1 MIPSLLSKFEFTNRR
16 VLYLSAHKAAIYHW
30 LRGDLGSSYLFDG
43 NDEGRAYFERYL
55 NESQKSPI
63 YILTDFFE
71 EEYRQDTIPHVFG
84 PDRKAILERKKS
96 RLFRDTSY
104 FYSRVIGREEEG
116 RRDDRVLL
124 TAITNPKLV
133 TPWVNLINAC
143 KVPMAGIYSLPL
155 FSESIIKRI
164 DDPEDHLLLVSLQ
177 SVSGLRQTFFYKKQF
192 RISRLVQMPRYG
204 TEPYAP
210 HIEEEVEKILRY
222 LNSLRLTTQE
232 EPLHICFLMSAELLE
247 ELKGELSDSV
257 SIRYD
262 FYDINTML
270 QKAGS
275 KQTVSTPFSDKFYA
289 HQILQARPSNFYASA
304 TEKRY
309 FTMRNLRY
317 GMLVTSALLLLG
329 SAIWSGFNLMG
340 GLSYKQRSLSAQNK
354 AEFYNVRYQLARERL
369 PQTPVEP
376 EDLKVA
382 VELANKLEQYKTT
395 PLDMIKLISTGAD
408 AYPAIKL
415 DTFQWTASIDP
426 NIHIGTRRTAP
437 VPSNRTNIGHSRVST
452 ANTDYDYYQIALI
465 NGHLDPFDG
474 DYREAIDQ
482 INRFVDALR
491 ARDSV
496 HDVSIVS
503 LPLDVSSDASLQGST
518 NTASKEANFAVRIV
532 LGIHHEI

>member
-1 MIPSLLSKFEFTNRR
+1 MISSLLSKFEFTNRR

-30 LRGDLGSSYLFDG
+30 VRGDLGSSYLFDG
-43 NDEGRAYFERYL
+43 NEEGRNFFERYL

-84 PDRKAILERKKS
+84 PDRKAILERKKG
-96 RLFRDTSY
+96 RLFRDTPY

-133 TPWVNLINAC
+133 TPWVKLIEDY
-143 KVPMAGIYSLPL
+143 KVPLAGIYSLPL
-155 FSESIIKRI
+155 FSESIIRHI
-164 DDPEDHLLLVSLQ
+164 EDPEDHMLLVSLQ
-177 SVSGLRQTFFYKKQF
+177 SVSGLRQTFFYNKQF

-210 HIEEEVEKILRY
+210 HILEEVEKIRRY
-222 LNSLRLTTQE
+222 LNSLRLTSLD
-232 EPLHICFLMSAELLE
+232 EPLHICFLMSDELLD

-262 FYDINTML
+262 FYDINKLL
-270 QKAGS
+270 QSTGS

-289 HQILQARPSNFYASA
+289 HQILQSRPSNFYASG
-304 TEKRY
+304 TERRY

-317 GMLVTSALLLLG
+317 GMLVTGALLLLG
-329 SAIWSGFNLMG
+329 SAVWSGFNLMG
-340 GLSYKQRSLSAQNK
+340 GLSYKQRSISAQNK
-354 AEFYNVRYQLARERL
+354 ADFYNVRYQLARERL

-395 PLDMIKLISTGAD
+395 PLDMIKVISKGTD
-408 AYPAIKL
+408 INPAIKL
-415 DTFQWTASIDP
+415 DAFQWMVSIDP
-426 NIHIGTRRTAP
+426 NASMGVKRIAP
-437 VPSNRTNIGHSRVST
+437 GQANRTNIGHSRINAT
-452 ANTDYDYYQIALI
+452 NTGYDYYQIALI
-465 NGHLDPFDG
+465 NGHLDPFNG

-491 ARDSV
+491 AVDSV

-532 LGIHHEI
+532 LGIHHEA

>member
-1 MIPSLLSKFEFTNRR
+1 MISSLLSKFEFTNRR
-16 VLYLSAHKAAIYHW
+16 ALYLSAHKAAIYHW

-84 PDRKAILERKKS
+84 PDRKAILERKKG
-96 RLFRDTSY
+96 RLFRDTPY

-133 TPWVNLINAC
+133 TPWVNLIDAC
-143 KVPMAGIYSLPL
+143 KVPLAGIYSLPL

-164 DDPEDHLLLVSLQ
+164 EDPEDHMLLVSLQ

-204 TEPYAP
+204 TEPYGP
-210 HIEEEVEKILRY
+210 HIQEEVEKIRRY
-222 LNSLRLTTQE
+222 LNSLRLTTLD
-232 EPLHICFLMSAELLE
+232 EPLQICFLMSAELLE

-262 FYDINTML
+262 FYDINKML
-270 QKAGS
+270 QSAGS

-289 HQILQARPSNFYASA
+289 HQILQSRPSNFYASA
-304 TEKRY
+304 KEKRY

-317 GMLVTSALLLLG
+317 GMLVTSALLLLS
-329 SAIWSGFNLMG
+329 SAVWSGFNLMG
-340 GLSYKQRSLSAQNK
+340 GLSYKQRSISAQNK

-369 PQTPVEP
+369 PQTPVDP

-395 PLDMIKLISTGAD
+395 PLDMIKVISTATD

-415 DTFQWTASIDP
+415 DNFQWVASIDP
-426 NIHIGTRRTAP
+426 NINLGVKRTTP
-437 VPSNRTNIGHSRVST
+437 VQANRTNIGHSRVST
-452 ANTDYDYYQIALI
+452 ANTGYDYYQIALI

-482 INRFVDALR
+482 INKFVDTLR
-491 ARDSV
+491 SRDSI

-532 LGIHHEI
+532 LGIHHDV